1 VNTPLDLL
9 KKYWHYDAFRPLQE
23 EIIAHVLAGK
33 DTLAILPTG
42 GGKSVCYQLPA
53 MAMQGNCLVVSPLIA
68 LMKDQ
73 ALGLLRKGI
82 PCLAVTSGMTHDEVR
97 EAYEKMCSGKYKFMF
112 VSPERL
118 KSNLFLDYLQD
129 WDITLLAVDE
139 AHCVSQW
146 GYDFRPPYLEIAEI
160 KTIIPHAVT
169 IALTASAT
177 PAVQQDIVER
187 LQFGKNSQSFFSTF
201 ERSNISFS
209 SLLVENKIVKA
220 IEVLQKINAC
230 SIVYCRNR
238 RRTKELAETL
248 ISAGIVADYYHA
260 GLSQEERNA
269 KQHNWIENKTQ
280 VIVCTNAFGMGI
292 DKSDVRMVLHY
303 DVPDTPEAY
312 YQEAGRAGRDGV
324 KSFAVILYQQKDLTL
339 LKEGIALK
347 YPSYEKLKEIY
358 VELSN
363 YLGVGE
369 GSGQDESFDF
379 NVHDFCAKFDE
390 NVLEVLNVIKLLEQQ
405 EYIQYT
411 ESVFLPSRV
420 SVITTREIVEELEKS
435 HPEYDETL
443 KLLLRMYGGIWNH
456 YVPIN
461 EFQMALKANISR
473 DYIEMI
479 LDQLHKINVID
490 YIKAKDKPQLTY
502 TQDRRTKYDFFI
514 DKKLIETLKK
524 WYTDRVQ
531 FMICY
536 LVNTSECRSKLLVS
550 YFAEALSKDC
560 GICDVCVK
568 NHKKNSH
575 SEFESI
581 KNTILQEIAL
591 CQKLDIQTFCHRFSS
606 MKQTVVMEVI
616 RFMLDENQLTLNAAG
631 ELILNKK

>member
-1 VNTPLDLL
+1 MSTPLDLL
-9 KKYWHYDAFRPLQE
+9 KKYWHFDVFRPLQE

-42 GGKSVCYQLPA
+42 GGKSVCYQVPA
-53 MAMQGNCLVVSPLIA
+53 LAMQGNCLVVSPLIA

-82 PCLAVTSGMTHDEVR
+82 PCLAVTSGMTNDEVR
-97 EAYEKMCSGKYKFMF
+97 VAYEKMGSGKYKFMF

-129 WDITLLAVDE
+129 WNIELLAVDE

-146 GYDFRPPYLEIAEI
+146 GYDFRPPYLEIADI
-160 KTIIPHAVT
+160 KTIIPNAVT

-177 PAVQQDIVER
+177 PQVQLDIVEK
-187 LQFGKNSQSFFSTF
+187 LKFGKENQSFFSTF
-201 ERSNISFS
+201 ERPNISFS
-209 SLLVENKIVKA
+209 SLLVENKMVKA
-220 IEVLQKINAC
+220 IEILNKINAC

-248 ISAGIVADYYHA
+248 MSAGIAADYYHA
-260 GLSQEERNA
+260 GLSQEERTL

-339 LKEGIALK
+339 LKDGIALK
-347 YPSYEKLKEIY
+347 YPSFEKLKEIY
-358 VELSN
+358 FSLAN
-363 YLGVGE
+363 YVGVGE

-379 NVHDFCAKFDE
+379 NVHDFCEKFDE
-390 NVLEVLNVIKLLEQQ
+390 NVIEVLSAIKLLEQQ
-405 EYIQYT
+405 EYIQLT

-420 SVITTREIVEELEKS
+420 SVITTREIVEDLEKS

-461 EFQMALKANISR
+461 EFQMAVKANISR

-490 YIKAKDKPQLTY
+490 YIKAKDKPQLTFV
-502 TQDRRTKYDFFI
+502 QDRRTKYDFFI

-531 FMICY
+531 FMIRFM
-536 LVNTSECRSKLLVS
+536 LNTTVCRSKLLVS
-550 YFAEALSKDC
+550 YFAESLSRDC
-560 GICDVCVK
+560 GICEVCIK
-568 NHKKNSH
+568 NNKKNIN

-591 CQKLDIQTFCHRFSS
+591 YQKLDIQVFCHRYSS
-606 MKQTVVMEVI
+606 MKQTVVMQTI
-616 RFMLDENQLTLNAAG
+616 RFLLDENEMTLNEAG
-631 ELILNKK
+631 ELILNK